1 VTLSVRAVEFEMQLI
16 VRCFAKQE
24 SELTQKR
31 LPVERVMRPFGLT
44 ARARTQ
50 SSF

>member
-1 VTLSVRAVEFEMQLI
+1 VRLSVRVVEFEMQLI

-24 SELTQKR
+24 SKQKR
-31 LPVERVMRPFGLT
+31 LPVEWVMRPFGLT